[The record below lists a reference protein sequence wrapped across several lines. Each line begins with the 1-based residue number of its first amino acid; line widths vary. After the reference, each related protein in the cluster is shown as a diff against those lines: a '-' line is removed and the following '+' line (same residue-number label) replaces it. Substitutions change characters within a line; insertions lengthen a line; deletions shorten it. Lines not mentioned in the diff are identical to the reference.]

1 MAFELDEE
9 QLMIKENVKKFLDKE
24 IRPMVDDYEKS
35 GQPVSK
41 EIVKMLLPFGY
52 LGGLLPESAG
62 GAGLGYTTYFLMIE
76 ELSRVW
82 PSLRATVGITNS
94 VLTHIY
100 EYGTE
105 EQRQAFMPR
114 LIKGESFGF
123 FALTEPNVGSDTSSI
138 ETTAVLQG
146 DHWII
151 NGTKMFITNGVEGDI
166 GIVIA
171 QTDKTKGIDGTAA
184 FIVEKGKAQYQARS
198 IEKMGTTS
206 CPFAEL
212 VFEDCKV
219 PKENLLGN
227 IGDGLRQGLKFLN
240 SARAMVAFI
249 ATGIAQACVDA
260 AVEYAKNRVQF
271 GKPIGGF
278 QLIQAKISDMVTL
291 TSAMRLLGLQ
301 ASTLL
306 DKGLPC
312 RREASMA
319 KLFATDYVLRV
330 AEDAMQI
337 HGGYGYTKEFPVERY
352 YRDIRYFTIAE
363 GTNEMQRLIIGRDV
377 LGISAFK

>member
-1 MAFELDEE
+1 MDLELSEE
-9 QLMIKENVKKFLDKE
+9 QRMIKETVRRFLDKE
-24 IRPMVDDYEKS
+24 IRPLVDEYEKS
-35 GQPVSK
+35 GRPVSK
-41 EIVKMLLPFGY
+41 EIVKKLIPFGF
-52 LGGLLPESAG
+52 LGGLLSREAG
-62 GAGLGYTTYFLMIE
+62 GDELTYTTYFLMIE

-82 PSLRATVGITNS
+82 PSLRATVSISNS

-105 EQRQAFMPR
+105 EQRKRFMEP
-114 LIKGESFGF
+114 LLKGDAIGF

-138 ETTAVLQG
+138 EATAVLKG
-146 DHWII
+146 DKWVI
-151 NGTKMFITNGVEGDI
+151 NGTKMFITNGVEGDL

-171 QTDKTKGIDGTAA
+171 QTDKSRGIDGIAA
-184 FIVEKGKAQYQARS
+184 FIVEKEMGYKARPV
-198 IEKMGTTS
+198 EKMGTVS

-212 VFEDCKV
+212 VFEDCAV
-219 PKENLLGN
+219 PAENLLGRV
-227 IGDGLRQGLKFLN
+227 GDGLRQGLKFLN

-249 ATGIAQACVDA
+249 AAGVAQACVDA
-260 AVEYAKNRVQF
+260 AVEYARNRVQF
-271 GKPIGGF
+271 GKPIGAF
-278 QLIQAKISDMVTL
+278 QLIQAKISDMVTM

-301 ASTLL
+301 ASDLL
-306 DKGLPC
+306 DKGRPC
-312 RREASMA
+312 VREASMA
-319 KLFATDYVLRV
+319 KLFATDNVLRV
-330 AEDAMQI
+330 AEDALQI

>member
-1 MAFELDEE
+1 MSLVLSDE
-9 QLMIKENVKKFLDKE
+9 QIMIKDTVRRFLDKE
-24 IRPMVDDYEKS
+24 ILPIVDSYEKS
-35 GQPVSK
+35 GKAVSK
-41 EIVKMLLPFGY
+41 EIVQQLVPFGY
-52 LGGLLPESAG
+52 LGGLLPEDAG
-62 GAGLGYTTYFLMIE
+62 GLGLDYTTYFTMIE

-82 PSLRATVGITNS
+82 PSLRATVGLTNS

-105 EQRQAFMPR
+105 NQRRKFLEP
-114 LIKGESFGF
+114 LLKGEKFGF

-138 ETTAVLQG
+138 QTRAELRG
-146 DHWII
+146 DKWII
-151 NGTKMFITNGVEGDI
+151 NGSKMFITNGVEGEI

-171 QTDKTKGIDGTAA
+171 QTDKSKGNNGIAA
-184 FIVEKGKAQYQARS
+184 FIVEKGVSHYETKP

-212 VFEDCKV
+212 IFEDCEI
-219 PKENLLGN
+219 PAENLLGKV
-227 IGDGLRQGLKFLN
+227 GDGLRQGLKFLN

-249 ATGIAQACVDA
+249 STGIAQACVDA
-260 AVEYAKNRVQF
+260 SVKYAKERVQF

-278 QLIQAKISDMVTL
+278 QLIQAKISEMVTL

-301 ASTLL
+301 ASHLL
-306 DKGLPC
+306 DQGKSC
-312 RREASMA
+312 KVECSMA
-319 KLFATDYVLRV
+319 KYFSTDQVLKV
-330 AEDAMQI
+330 AEEALQI

-363 GTNEMQRLIIGRDV
+363 GTNEMQKLIIGREI
-377 LGISAFK
+377 LGISAFS